1 MEDNE
6 KELSRVF
13 GSRAEWS
20 GVQRRIMKQSLGK
33 GLETERGK
41 NKWRGAKCLE
51 AEQSEAE
58 DNETERRVMKRIG
71 AKCLEAKRGIIK
83 WSGAECLEVAR
94 SKE

>member
-51 AEQSEAE
+51 AEQRIMNPSRAECLEVKQSGAE
-58 DNETERRVMKRIG
+58 DNETERRGVFG
-71 AKCLEAKRGIIK
+71 
-83 WSGAECLEVAR
+83 S
-94 SKE
+94 